1 VGTPNEDP
9 RADPDLA
16 VFVAGGVAI
25 GIAVCDERLRPYYAR
40 GFGPELSPDGRAL
53 RLAVT
58 APPGSEIRRLLEDGC
73 RIAIGLSPPT
83 VARAVQMKGVVQA
96 TAELGEHD
104 RERMARHLDA
114 FVAEAASVGMAEPLV
129 RRFAAAVECVA
140 VTCAIDEVYDQTP
153 GPTAGKRR

>member
-25 GIAVCDERLRPYYAR
+25 GVSVCDERLRPYYAR

-58 APPGSEIRRLLEDGC
+58 APPGSEIRRLLAGGC
-73 RIAIGLSPPT
+73 RIAIGFSTPS
-83 VARAVQMKGVVQA
+83 VARAVQMKGAV
-96 TAELGEHD
+96 E
-104 RERMARHLDA
+104 DA
-114 FVAEAASVGMAEPLV
+114 YDAEATSIGMSEPLL
-129 RRFAAAVECVA
+129 RRFAAAVECVT